1 MPHYTVPAM
10 IDITPNPL
18 LGSLGPIEIRWY
30 GIAYVAA
37 IVGGTW
43 LATHEA
49 KRRGERTDVILDGL
63 IFLAVAA
70 LIGGRLYH
78 VIDQW
83 AYYSNHLP
91 QIVLPPYSGLGVYGG
106 LFTGLLATLWYARRH
121 HLDFWRW
128 ADILAPAILLAQVI
142 GRWGNFANQ
151 ELYGPPTTLPWG
163 IAIQC
168 QYRIPQY
175 ACPGQGGTTPV
186 DAHFIPLF
194 LYESLLS
201 LVGVVVMLWLWRR
214 FTARGRLFIA
224 GDVGMLYFVWYGL
237 ERSLLEFFRSGYDW
251 TFFGLGTAQIV
262 GIGASAA
269 AITVIVVRHRLVGRR
284 SGPPAPETD
293 DESRARE
300 VAPIESA
307 RPAAAGPPSE
317 A

>member
-1 MPHYTVPAM
+1 M
-10 IDITPNPL
+10 IDITPSPL

-30 GIAYVAA
+30 GLAYVAA
-37 IVGGTW
+37 IAGGTW
-43 LATHEA
+43 LAAREA
-49 KRRGERTDVILDGL
+49 RRRGERTDVIFDGL
-63 IFLAVAA
+63 IFIAIAA

-83 AYYSNHLP
+83 SYYSSHLA
-91 QIVLPPYSGLGVYGG
+91 QIVLPPYSGLGVFGG
-106 LFTGLLATLWYARRH
+106 LFTGLLATLWYARQH

-151 ELYGPPTTLPWG
+151 ELYGPPTNLPWG

-175 ACPGQGGTTPV
+175 ACPAGSDPTATLGQ
-186 DAHFIPLF
+186 HFIPLF

-201 LVGVVVMLWLWRR
+201 LVGVFVMLWLWRR
-214 FTARGRLFIA
+214 FTARGRLLIV

-237 ERSLLEFFRSGYDW
+237 ERSLLEFFRNGYDW

-262 GIGASAA
+262 GICAA
-269 AITVIVVRHRLVGRR
+269 LAALTVIVARHRLVGRR
-284 SGPPAPETD
+284 PAEPPEEAVQSIDPVLQTAPD
-293 DESRARE
+293 L
-300 VAPIESA
+300 
-307 RPAAAGPPSE
+307 PAAPPVDS
-317 A
+317 

>member
-1 MPHYTVPAM
+1 M

-18 LGSLGPIEIRWY
+18 LASIGSIEIRWY
-30 GIAYVAA
+30 GLAYVAA
-37 IVGGTW
+37 ITGGTW
-43 LATHEA
+43 LVTHEA
-49 KRRGERTDVILDGL
+49 RRRGERTDVILDGL
-63 IFLAVAA
+63 IFIAIAG

-83 AYYSNHLP
+83 AYYSNNLA

-106 LFTGLLATLWYARRH
+106 LFTGLLATIWYARRR

-128 ADILAPAILLAQVI
+128 ADILAPGILLAQVI

-168 QYRIPQY
+168 QYRSNTPWP
-175 ACPGQGGTTPV
+175 CPVGADPSAV
-186 DAHFIPLF
+186 LDHFHPLF

-201 LVGVVVMLWLWRR
+201 LVGVFAMLWLWRH
-214 FTARGRLFIA
+214 FTARGRLFIP
-224 GDVGMLYFVWYGL
+224 GDVGMLYFVWYGT

-262 GIGASAA
+262 GLGSAIA
-269 AITVIVVRHRLVGRR
+269 AIAVIVLRHRL
-284 SGPPAPETD
+284 SKEGPQAVSLDGAVQHAPD
-293 DESRARE
+293 
-300 VAPIESA
+300 A
-307 RPAAAGPPSE
+307 RPAPLLDS
-317 A
+317 

>member
-1 MPHYTVPAM
+1 M
-10 IDITPNPL
+10 IDITPNPI

-30 GIAYVAA
+30 GLAYVAA

-43 LATHEA
+43 LATREA
-49 KRRGERTDVILDGL
+49 RRRGERTEVILDGL

-83 AYYSNHLP
+83 TYYSDHLA

-106 LFTGLLATLWYARRH
+106 LFTGLLAAIWYARRH

-168 QYRIPQY
+168 DYRIPQY
-175 ACPGQGGTTPV
+175 LCPGTPAN
-186 DAHFIPLF
+186 AHFIPLF
-194 LYESLLS
+194 FYESMLS
-201 LVGVVVMLWLWRR
+201 LAGVFVMLWLWRR
-214 FTARGRLFIA
+214 FTARGRVLIA

-262 GIGASAA
+262 GIGAATA
-269 AITVIVVRHRLVGRR
+269 AIAVIVVRHRMVGRR
-284 SGPPAPETD
+284 PGEPAGEPTEEAPEGAVLSIDAALQAAPALPAAPPAD
-293 DESRARE
+293 S
-300 VAPIESA
+300 
-307 RPAAAGPPSE
+307 
-317 A
+317 

>member
-1 MPHYTVPAM
+1 M
-10 IDITPNPL
+10 IDITPNPI
-18 LGSLGPIEIRWY
+18 LGSLGPLEIRWY
-30 GIAYVAA
+30 GLAYVAA

-43 LATHEA
+43 LATYLA
-49 KRRGERTDVILDGL
+49 RRRGERTDVILDGL
-63 IFLAVAA
+63 VFIAISA

-106 LFTGLLATLWYARRH
+106 LFTVLLATLWYARRH

-151 ELYGPPTTLPWG
+151 ELYGPPTNLPWG

-168 QYRIPQY
+168 QYRIAQY
-175 ACPGQGGTTPV
+175 ACPPGADPNATLGQ
-186 DAHFIPLF
+186 HFIPLF
-194 LYESLLS
+194 FYESLLS

-214 FTARGRLFIA
+214 FTSRGRLFIA

-262 GIGASAA
+262 GIGAALV
-269 AITVIVVRHRLVGRR
+269 AIGVIVVRRRLVGGP
-284 SGPPAPETD
+284 SGQPVSGQRDLGDPDLGDSGSGDSGSGEP
-293 DESRARE
+293 
-300 VAPIESA
+300 VASE
-307 RPAAAGPPSE
+307 PAAG
-317 A
+317 

>member
-1 MPHYTVPAM
+1 M
-10 IDITPNPL
+10 IDITPNPV
-18 LGSLGPIEIRWY
+18 LGSIGPIEIRWY
-30 GIAYVAA
+30 GLAYVAA
-37 IVGGTW
+37 IAAGTW
-43 LATHEA
+43 LATREA
-49 KRRGERTDVILDGL
+49 RRRGERTEVILDGL
-63 IFLAVAA
+63 IFVAVAA

-83 AYYSNHLP
+83 SYYSGHLA

-121 HLDFWRW
+121 QLNFWRW

-175 ACPGQGGTTPV
+175 ACPVGADPTATLGQ
-186 DAHFIPLF
+186 HFIPLF

-201 LVGVVVMLWLWRR
+201 LLGVFVMLWLWRH
-214 FTARGRLFIA
+214 FTARGRLLIA

-251 TFFGLGTAQIV
+251 TFFGLGVAQIV
-262 GIGASAA
+262 GIGVAAVAIVVILVRHQTSSPSPHVLDASVASDVSEAAPGAA
-269 AITVIVVRHRLVGRR
+269 AEAL
-284 SGPPAPETD
+284 
-293 DESRARE
+293 
-300 VAPIESA
+300 
-307 RPAAAGPPSE
+307 PPS
-317 A
+317 

>member
-1 MPHYTVPAM
+1 M

-30 GIAYVAA
+30 GLAYVAA
-37 IVGGTW
+37 ITGGTW
-43 LATHEA
+43 LATREA
-49 KRRGERTDVILDGL
+49 RRRGERTDVIFDGL
-63 IFLAVAA
+63 IFIAVAA

-83 AYYSNHLP
+83 SYYSSHLA
-91 QIVLPPYSGLGVYGG
+91 QIVLPPYSGLGVFGG
-106 LFTGLLATLWYARRH
+106 LFTGLLAPLWYARQH

-151 ELYGPPTTLPWG
+151 ELYGPPTNLPWG

-175 ACPGQGGTTPV
+175 ACPVGSDPAATLGQ
-186 DAHFIPLF
+186 HFTPLF

-201 LVGVVVMLWLWRR
+201 LVGVFVMLWLWRR
-214 FTARGRLFIA
+214 FTARGRLLIV

-262 GIGASAA
+262 GIGAATA
-269 AITVIVVRHRLVGRR
+269 AIAVIVVRHRLVGFLPA
-284 SGPPAPETD
+284 GPTEGAIPSIDPALH
-293 DESRARE
+293 A
-300 VAPIESA
+300 APDL
-307 RPAAAGPPSE
+307 PAAP
-317 A
+317 

>member
-1 MPHYTVPAM
+1 M
-10 IDITPNPL
+10 IDITPNPI

-30 GIAYVAA
+30 GLAYVAA

-43 LATHEA
+43 LATYEA
-49 KRRGERTDVILDGL
+49 RRRGERTDVILDGL
-63 IFLAVAA
+63 VFIAVAA

-83 AYYSNHLP
+83 AYYSDHLP
-91 QIVLPPYSGLGVYGG
+91 QIILPPYSGLGGYGG

-168 QYRIPQY
+168 QYRIAQY
-175 ACPGQGGTTPV
+175 ACPPGADPNATLGQ
-186 DAHFIPLF
+186 HFIPLF

-262 GIGASAA
+262 GIGAALAS
-269 AITVIVVRHRLVGRR
+269 IGVIVVRHWRVGGP
-284 SGPPAPETD
+284 SGQPVSGERELGEPGS
-293 DESRARE
+293 DEP
-300 VAPIESA
+300 VASE
-307 RPAAAGPPSE
+307 PAAG
-317 A
+317 